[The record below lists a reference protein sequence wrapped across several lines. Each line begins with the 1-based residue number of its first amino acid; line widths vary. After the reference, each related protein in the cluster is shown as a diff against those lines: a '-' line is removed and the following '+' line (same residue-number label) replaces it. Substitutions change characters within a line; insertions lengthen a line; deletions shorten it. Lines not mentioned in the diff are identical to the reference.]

1 MPRGRGR
8 PRRGPANPPPE
19 PMQEE
24 QEAPDQSDEEVQQE
38 ELPDPAS
45 MTDIM
50 REVVLLL
57 RAQRQQHTPG
67 GGRDLSAE
75 FRRHAPPLFSGTT
88 DPTVAGYWVSQIE
101 RTFRAMQCPD
111 RDKVRLATFMLQD
124 SAAQWFE
131 NELRLKGESSF
142 RTWKQF
148 KEAFYAKYF
157 SMSRRAQMERQ
168 FLSLRQG
175 SLSVEEY
182 EAEFDRLS
190 QFATTLVSD
199 ESSRS
204 RRFVDGLKTHIRRA
218 IVPFLNQTYAE
229 IVDIAKNLEITWQE
243 TQDQGRHEHPR
254 HRQNPRKSQSS
265 GSSSGHSR
273 GEHRSQPYSRPPSS
287 SSGSGG
293 RRSFGSVAQAVQC
306 PTCGGGHSQAE
317 CRRAVGACYRCG
329 SRDHFVAQ
337 CPQSPPW
344 PQGGDRTRSA
354 PVEQP
359 RSSDGSR
366 HTGAPGRSQ
375 QSASRGRPGK
385 APMMHRPSSSSRPAG
400 RGRPVTQGRVF
411 ALTQEDA
418 EASHDV
424 VAGEDQV

>member
-1 MPRGRGR
+1 
-8 PRRGPANPPPE
+8 
-19 PMQEE
+19 MQAE
-24 QEAPDQSDEEVQQE
+24 QEAPELSDEEVQQE
-38 ELPDPAS
+38 ELPNPAS

-50 REVVLLL
+50 REMMLLL
-57 RAQRQQHTPG
+57 RAERQQHTSR

-75 FRRHAPPLFSGTT
+75 FGRHTPPQFSGTT

-111 RDKVRLATFMLQD
+111 RDKVRLATFMLRD

-142 RTWKQF
+142 RTWEQF
-148 KEAFYAKYF
+148 KKVFYGKYF
-157 SMSRRAQMERQ
+157 PSSRRAQMERQ
-168 FLSLRQG
+168 FLSLKQG

-190 QFATTLVSD
+190 QFASTLVSD

-204 RRFVDGLKTHIRRA
+204 RRFVDCLKTHIRRA

-243 TQDQGRHEHPR
+243 TQDQGRHEHQR

-265 GSSSGHSR
+265 GSNSGHSR

-293 RRSFGSVAQAVQC
+293 RRSFGSVTQAVQC
-306 PTCGGGHSQAE
+306 PTCGGSHSQAE
-317 CRRAVGACYRCG
+317 CRRAAGACYRCG
-329 SRDHFVAQ
+329 SMDHLVAQ

-344 PQGGDRTRSA
+344 LQGGDMTRSA

-385 APMMHRPSSSSRPAG
+385 APMTDQPSSSSRPAG

-424 VAGEDQV
+424 VAGEDQG